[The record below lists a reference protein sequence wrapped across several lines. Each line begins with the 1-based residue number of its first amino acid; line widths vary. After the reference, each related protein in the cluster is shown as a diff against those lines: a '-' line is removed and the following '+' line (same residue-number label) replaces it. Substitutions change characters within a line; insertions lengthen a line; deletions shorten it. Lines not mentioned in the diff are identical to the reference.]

1 MKIKMRRYPWEDF
14 VWVYVFVA
22 AMTKEA
28 APITCILP
36 QKIFIHPAYVKS
48 TACILIF
55 VKAK

>member
-1 MKIKMRRYPWEDF
+1 MRRYPWEDF
-14 VWVYVFVA
+14 VWVYVLVA

-48 TACILIF
+48 TAFILIF